1 MIHMYHRQSIK
12 IQAESTC
19 YWQPIDQTHDFDKMV
34 GIARSRALASH
45 ARMGMVGYM
54 GEIANKKRK
63 ERKQPLAELG
73 PKHEQV
79 LSLLVHGIEHR
90 DSRINGGDHPVG
102 QPLSVAQV
110 ADLLKVRRAYVRDL
124 MSDALFKT
132 KYNAALS
139 DARVAL
145 APAAIAKIGEL
156 IEWKGEGKAADAN
169 VALNASKT
177 ALGEDAKGF
186 SVNVQVNNQTNIANA
201 IRPGYVLDLGAMH
214 GRRHDEDAPIIEGK
228 AE

>member
-1 MIHMYHRQSIK
+1 MTDIV
-12 IQAESTC
+12 A
-19 YWQPIDQTHDFDKMV
+19 
-34 GIARSRALASH
+34 
-45 ARMGMVGYM
+45 
-54 GEIANKKRK
+54 KKL
-63 ERKQPLAELG
+63 KQPLKVLT
-73 PKHEQV
+73 PQMEQA
-79 LSLLVHGIEHR
+79 LTLLVHGIEHR
-90 DSRINGGDHPVG
+90 DSRLNGGDHPVG
-102 QPLSVAQV
+102 VPLGVHQV

-124 MSDALFKT
+124 MADPLFKT

-145 APAAIAKIGEL
+145 APSAIAKIGEL

-186 SVNVQVNNQTNIANA
+186 SVNVQVNNQVNNA
-201 IRPGYVLDLGAMH
+201 TTIRPGYVLDLGAMH
-214 GRRHDEDAPIIEGK
+214 GRRHDEIEIGAPLIEGK